1 MDDRIGARARRWH
14 WALMTDN
21 RRIRRLSIS
30 IAVFVAVLDQLT
42 KHWALNKYNDGSFT
56 DLIGSLR
63 FKLTYNQGMAFS
75 RGTGI
80 GPVIGVLAL
89 IIIVVMLLSLKRA
102 DTRSTRIAA
111 GLIIGG
117 AVGNVLD
124 RAFRGLG
131 WMRGAVID
139 FIDLQWWPVF
149 NVADVAIVSGA
160 ILMMLSLFKEKREPS
175 AVQAE
180 AKHVD

>member
-1 MDDRIGARARRWH
+1 
-14 WALMTDN
+14 MTDS
-21 RRIRRLSIS
+21 RRIRRLSVS

-42 KHWALNKYNDGSFT
+42 KHWALNKYNDGSVT
-56 DLIGSLR
+56 DLVGSLR

-75 RGTGI
+75 RGTGF
-80 GPVIGVLAL
+80 GPVIGILAL

-117 AVGNVLD
+117 AIGNVLD
-124 RAFRGLG
+124 RAFRGSG

-160 ILMMLSLFKEKREPS
+160 ILMLLSQFKEKREPS
-175 AVQAE
+175 AAPAE
-180 AKHVD
+180 ATYVD